1 MTGAQ
6 AHAAALGVAH
16 TPAVEAADYNPY
28 LHVLSATKR
37 SGKTRLLETL
47 LPTLVR
53 RSSSEWSVGLNWTE
67 SPSGANPDGL
77 PAGVRPT
84 R

>member
-16 TPAVEAADYNPY
+16 TPAVEAADCTPY

-47 LPTLVR
+47 EFLVLVR
-53 RSSSEWSVGLNWTE
+53 DLN
-67 SPSGANPDGL
+67 AVDCAVDGFRKGS
-77 PAGVRPT
+77 AA
-84 R
+84 